1 MHSLPLDGRDNHDGS
16 SQNIRRAGW
25 DPRDVAGKQNYTC
38 QQMKH
43 RKALD
48 GVGIPGTLLGDTNI
62 KEPAEEALRNPCWLN
77 NIEMERDV
85 LATARLAWHAGH
97 FV

>member
-1 MHSLPLDGRDNHDGS
+1 MKHRNVPDGSQPRNGKETNWPRHHHDGS

-25 DPRDVAGKQNYTC
+25 DPRDVAGKQNYKC

-48 GVGIPGTLLGDTNI
+48 GVGIPGTLLGDT
-62 KEPAEEALRNPCWLN
+62 KLQVPAYEALRNP
-77 NIEMERDV
+77 
-85 LATARLAWHAGH
+85 
-97 FV
+97 